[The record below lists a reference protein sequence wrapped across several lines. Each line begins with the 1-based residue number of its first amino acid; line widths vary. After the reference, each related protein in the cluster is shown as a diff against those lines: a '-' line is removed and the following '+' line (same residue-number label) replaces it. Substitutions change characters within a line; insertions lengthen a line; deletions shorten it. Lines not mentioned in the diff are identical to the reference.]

1 MQDSVSAG
9 ALPSQ
14 LNKALS
20 VCLKKL
26 SIEIASR
33 GDLRGDFCKIGI
45 HFIRIM
51 QEEEDFGIISF
62 TNMQSNT

>member
-20 VCLKKL
+20 FCPRNF

-33 GDLRGDFCKIGI
+33 GDLRGDFFRNGI

-51 QEEEDFGIISF
+51 QEREDSGIISF
-62 TNMQSNT
+62 FR

>member
-20 VCLKKL
+20 VCPKKI
-26 SIEIASR
+26 SMKIAY
-33 GDLRGDFCKIGI
+33 RGDFRG
-45 HFIRIM
+45 
-51 QEEEDFGIISF
+51 DFSAKK
-62 TNMQSNT
+62 SSL